1 MRFRFFRRYFM
12 AKKKTIQSYV
22 LYAILLIV
30 LGILFL
36 VGGAGTAKNLLNIIL
51 TVGGVVLVVLGVLN
65 LLAGLLPIG
74 IAYLIFGVLLI
85 AFAWTFAWIAFLT
98 IGVLLLVNGIANL
111 VKRRGW
117 VVNNVIALVVGI
129 LVLLLAFG
137 VNWAWSFVNI
147 IFYVVGA
154 LMIVEGILVLVKK

>member
-1 MRFRFFRRYFM
+1 M
-12 AKKKTIQSYV
+12 AKKKTIPSYV

-85 AFAWTFAWIAFLT
+85 AFAWTLAWIAFLA

-111 VKRRGW
+111 AKHRGW

>member
-1 MRFRFFRRYFM
+1 M
-12 AKKKTIQSYV
+12 AKKKTIPSYV

-85 AFAWTFAWIAFLT
+85 AFAWTFAWIAFLA

>member
-1 MRFRFFRRYFM
+1 M

-85 AFAWTFAWIAFLT
+85 AFAWPLAWIAFLA

>member
-1 MRFRFFRRYFM
+1 M
-12 AKKKTIQSYV
+12 AKKKTIPSYV

-85 AFAWTFAWIAFLT
+85 AFAWTLAWIAFLA
-98 IGVLLLVNGIANL
+98 IGALLLVNGIANL

>member
-1 MRFRFFRRYFM
+1 M
-12 AKKKTIQSYV
+12 AKKKTIPSYV

-154 LMIVEGILVLVKK
+154 LMIVEGVLVLVKK

>member
-1 MRFRFFRRYFM
+1 M

-85 AFAWTFAWIAFLT
+85 AFAWTLAWIAFLA

-111 VKRRGW
+111 AKRRGW

>member
-1 MRFRFFRRYFM
+1 M
-12 AKKKTIQSYV
+12 AKKKTIPSYV

-85 AFAWTFAWIAFLT
+85 AFAWTLAWIAFLA

-111 VKRRGW
+111 AKRRGW
-117 VVNNVIALVVGI
+117 IVNNVIALVVGV

-154 LMIVEGILVLVKK
+154 LMIVEGILVLVKKN

>member
-1 MRFRFFRRYFM
+1 M
-12 AKKKTIQSYV
+12 AKKKTIPSYV

-85 AFAWTFAWIAFLT
+85 AFAWTLAWIAFLA

-111 VKRRGW
+111 AKRRGW

>member
-1 MRFRFFRRYFM
+1 M

-85 AFAWTFAWIAFLT
+85 AFAWTLAWIAFLA
-98 IGVLLLVNGIANL
+98 IGDLLLLNGIANL

>member
-1 MRFRFFRRYFM
+1 M
-12 AKKKTIQSYV
+12 ATKKTIQSYV

-36 VGGAGTAKNLLNIIL
+36 VGGAGTAQHLLNIVL
-51 TVGGVVLVVLGVLN
+51 TVGGVVLIVLGVLN
-65 LLAGLLPIG
+65 FVVGLLPLG
-74 IAYLIFGVLLI
+74 IFYLVFGILLVALSWTI
-85 AFAWTFAWIAFLT
+85 AWVAFLV
-98 IGVLLLVNGIANL
+98 IGVALLGNGIANL
-111 VKRRGW
+111 VRGRGW
-117 VVNNVIALVVGI
+117 GVNDVIALVVGV

-154 LMIVEGILVLVKK
+154 LMIVEGILVLVKKN

>member
-1 MRFRFFRRYFM
+1 M
-12 AKKKTIQSYV
+12 AKKKTIPSNV

-85 AFAWTFAWIAFLT
+85 AFAWTLAWIAFLA

>member
-1 MRFRFFRRYFM
+1 M

-85 AFAWTFAWIAFLT
+85 AFAWTLAWIAFLA

-137 VNWAWSFVNI
+137 VNWAWSFVSI

>member
-1 MRFRFFRRYFM
+1 M

-85 AFAWTFAWIAFLT
+85 AFAWTFAWIAFLA

>member
-1 MRFRFFRRYFM
+1 M
-12 AKKKTIQSYV
+12 AKKKTIPSYV

-85 AFAWTFAWIAFLT
+85 AFAWTLAWIAFLA

-111 VKRRGW
+111 ATRRGW

>member
-1 MRFRFFRRYFM
+1 M
-12 AKKKTIQSYV
+12 AKKKTIPSYV

-85 AFAWTFAWIAFLT
+85 AFAWTLAWIAFLA

-111 VKRRGW
+111 AKRRGW
-117 VVNNVIALVVGI
+117 IVNNVIALVVGV

>member
-1 MRFRFFRRYFM
+1 M
-12 AKKKTIQSYV
+12 AKKKTIPSYV
-22 LYAILLIV
+22 LYAILLIA

-85 AFAWTFAWIAFLT
+85 AFAWTLAWIAFLA

>member
-1 MRFRFFRRYFM
+1 M
-12 AKKKTIQSYV
+12 AKKKTIPSYV

-117 VVNNVIALVVGI
+117 VVNNLIALVVGI

>member
-1 MRFRFFRRYFM
+1 M
-12 AKKKTIQSYV
+12 
-22 LYAILLIV
+22 
-30 LGILFL
+30 
-36 VGGAGTAKNLLNIIL
+36 
-51 TVGGVVLVVLGVLN
+51 
-65 LLAGLLPIG
+65 PIG

-85 AFAWTFAWIAFLT
+85 AFAWTLAWIAFLA

-111 VKRRGW
+111 VTRRGW

>member
-1 MRFRFFRRYFM
+1 M
-12 AKKKTIQSYV
+12 AKKKTIPSYV

-85 AFAWTFAWIAFLT
+85 AFAWTLAWIAFLA

-111 VKRRGW
+111 AKRRGW
-117 VVNNVIALVVGI
+117 IVNNVIALVVGI

>member
-1 MRFRFFRRYFM
+1 M
-12 AKKKTIQSYV
+12 AKKKTIPSYV

-85 AFAWTFAWIAFLT
+85 AFAWPLAWIAFLA

>member
-1 MRFRFFRRYFM
+1 M

-85 AFAWTFAWIAFLT
+85 AFAWTLAWIAFLA

-111 VKRRGW
+111 AKRRGW
-117 VVNNVIALVVGI
+117 IVNNVIALVVGI

>member
-1 MRFRFFRRYFM
+1 M
-12 AKKKTIQSYV
+12 AKKKTIPSYV

-85 AFAWTFAWIAFLT
+85 AFAWTLDWIAFLA

>member
-1 MRFRFFRRYFM
+1 M

-22 LYAILLIV
+22 LYAILLIA

-85 AFAWTFAWIAFLT
+85 AFAWTLAWIAFLA

>member
-1 MRFRFFRRYFM
+1 M
-12 AKKKTIQSYV
+12 AKKKTIPSYV